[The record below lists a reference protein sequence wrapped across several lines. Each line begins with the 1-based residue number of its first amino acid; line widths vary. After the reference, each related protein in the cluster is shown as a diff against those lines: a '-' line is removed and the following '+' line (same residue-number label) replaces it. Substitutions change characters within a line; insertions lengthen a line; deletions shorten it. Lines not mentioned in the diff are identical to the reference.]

1 VFRSTWEG
9 LKYVSRDPKMR
20 VIVAAALLPSFL
32 VYPYVT
38 FLPVFARDILGSDQ
52 TGYGYL
58 ASAVGLGSL
67 LGGTV
72 VAMTSGAD
80 RQGRRMTWSLLL
92 YCAAVGAFALSRNLW
107 LSVAILAFAGV
118 FHSVYSALNG
128 ALMQLQADTAYRAR
142 VMALQSMTW
151 GVTPF
156 AALAMGNMIDRW
168 GAPHVVLGWM
178 IIASILSLPIALF
191 SKEMR
196 RV

>member
-1 VFRSTWEG
+1 
-9 LKYVSRDPKMR
+9 MR

-67 LGGTV
+67 AGGTL
-72 VAMTSGAD
+72 VAMTSGAA
-80 RQGRRMTWSLLL
+80 RQGRRMAWTLLL
-92 YCAAVGAFALSRNLW
+92 YCVTVGAFALSQNLW
-107 LSVAILAFAGV
+107 LSVGILALAGV
-118 FHSVYSALNG
+118 SHSIYSALNG
-128 ALMQLQADTAYRAR
+128 ALMQLQAEPAYRGR
-142 VMALQSMTW
+142 VMALQSVTW

-168 GAPHVVLGWM
+168 GAQDVVFWWM
-178 IIASILSLPIALF
+178 VTAAILSLFIAVF